1 MCKECG
7 VQGNLE
13 ELGTIARSLGAI
25 GDAARGEKA
34 RETCLH
40 SQVDGLCIDV
50 IVLEYQL
57 EGLVS

>member
-1 MCKECG
+1 M
-7 VQGNLE
+7 QGNLE